1 MTPSARVAAAL
12 EILDDIARADSPADA
27 IIANWNRTHRFA
39 GSKDKRAIR
48 ELVYRDLRQGAR
60 YRWLSRLVGA
70 DPGSPRARMI
80 LASEQEGAGTAVAR
94 FDGSQYGPETLT
106 EVETA
111 QVAKLHEV
119 SIGKPPDWVTCDC
132 PEDLY
137 GLLASQWPQ
146 SVVEEVQALN
156 ARAPVDLRVNTMRVN
171 VEEARAA
178 LAEAEYEV
186 VPTSFSPI
194 GLRGSE
200 HTNFSALT
208 PFRKGLIDPQDE
220 SSQLVSLLVD
230 ARPEMKVIDL
240 CAGAGGKSLALS
252 AMMENKGEIVS
263 CDTLMSRLSRMETR
277 RARLGTENIRVQAV
291 EEGEIPEGL
300 EGWADRVLV
309 DAPCTGSGTWRRS
322 PELRWRTRP
331 EDIETYAA
339 TQRALLDTAAQ
350 MVRPGGRLIY
360 ALCSIFNGE
369 GRDVAAMWRWVVD
382 VKSKT
387 LVSSTRTCSEPS
399 GASSYS
405 MISSFT
411 HRSVSTFDRFPFPL
425 TDEHTYSAW
434 NGPQTSRACPRASSA
449 ESTGTRTASGTAAAR
464 SRRTAWTSRRS
475 TGCSSTT

>member
-106 EVETA
+106 DVETA
-111 QVAKLHEV
+111 QVAKLREV

-132 PEDLY
+132 PEHLY

-200 HTNFSALT
+200 YTDFSALT

-220 SSQLVSLLVD
+220 SSQLVSLLMD

-360 ALCSIFNGE
+360 AVCSIFNGE
-369 GRDVAAMWRWVVD
+369 GRDVARVFEESHADFARVPVAD
-382 VKSKT
+382 ALGSELANRLNAYLE
-387 LVSSTRTCSEPS
+387 LVLTPHRHRTD
-399 GASSYS
+399 GMYAA
-405 MISSFT
+405 IF
-411 HRSVSTFDRFPFPL
+411 
-425 TDEHTYSAW
+425 A
-434 NGPQTSRACPRASSA
+434 RAA
-449 ESTGTRTASGTAAAR
+449 
-464 SRRTAWTSRRS
+464 
-475 TGCSSTT
+475 